1 MKKSS
6 YLMIAMLLGIAVTLS
21 ACGGASNAG
30 PFGSP
35 SRIGTASRTGAR
47 HQTYTYP
54 ITHIVLI
61 VQENRSFNNLFAT
74 FPGADGTT
82 TGLERIG
89 HGKKAKQV
97 PINLTEVNLADHRDL
112 NHVYSAYKTAYDN
125 GNMDGFNRIK
135 RETTKQEEGV
145 LPYQYVNPDQI
156 QPYWT
161 MATEYA
167 LADHLFQTQGSGS
180 FTAHQDLI
188 RGGTEIDSTESL
200 IDDPT
205 SSAAWGCTSPPGTK
219 TSLITTSL
227 KLEERKGPFPCTNA
241 FPSSG
246 SSYETLADL
255 LDGANVSWKYYTPA
269 PKSFTTGALWNGFL
283 VINSLYTN
291 KSEWSERISSPQTNV
306 LKDIANGNLPAMSWV
321 IPDALNSDHP
331 GYKSDKGPSWVA
343 SVVNAIG
350 ASSYWNSTAVIVV
363 WDDWGGFYDSVAPS
377 PLDTQGGPGF
387 RVGMIVAS
395 PYVPP
400 NEISHTV
407 YGFGSI
413 IKFIEQTWNLGSLGT
428 TDATSTSISNMF
440 DFTQKPRRFK
450 TVPAKY
456 SRAFFLHQKP
466 SGLPVD
472 TE

>member
-1 MKKSS
+1 MKKPS
-6 YLMIAMLLGIAVTLS
+6 YLTNAIPLGIAVALS
-21 ACGGASNAG
+21 ACGGGSNAG

-35 SRIGTASRTGAR
+35 SRTGNLSRTSAR
-47 HQTYTYP
+47 QQTYTYP

-89 HGKKAKQV
+89 HGTKTKQV
-97 PINLTEVNLADHRDL
+97 PINLTEVNLTDPKDL
-112 NHVYSAYKTAYDN
+112 NHLYSAYKTAYDH
-125 GNMDGFNRIK
+125 GNMDSFNRIK
-135 RETTKQEEGV
+135 RETTKQEEGA
-145 LPYQYVNPDQI
+145 LPYQYVNPDQV

-161 MATEYA
+161 MATDYA

-200 IDDPT
+200 IDDPN
-205 SSAAWGCTSPPGTK
+205 SSAAWGCSSPPGTK

-227 KLEERKGPFPCTNA
+227 KLERRKGPFPCTNA
-241 FPSSG
+241 FPSSA
-246 SSYETLADL
+246 SYETLADL

-269 PKSFTTGALWNGFL
+269 PRKFTTGALWNAFL
-283 VINSLYTN
+283 VINSIYSN

-306 LKDIANGNLPAMSWV
+306 LKDIASGSLPAMSWV
-321 IPDALNSDHP
+321 IPDALESDHP
-331 GYKSDKGPSWVA
+331 GYKSDEGPSWVA

-363 WDDWGGFYDSVAPS
+363 WDDWGGLYDSVAPS

-413 IKFIEQTWNLGSLGT
+413 IKFIEETWNLGSLGT

-440 DFTQKPRRFK
+440 DFTQKPRNFK
-450 TVPAKY
+450 LIPAKY
-456 SRAFFLHQKP
+456 SRSFFLHQRP